1 MATWRTLRAR
11 LPRWTRIGSRR
22 AGLGVAALATV
33 VGALALAR
41 SDFESPAP
49 TLLVRDRTGRF
60 LGELADPA
68 DPADERLG
76 FWPVER
82 VPERVAA
89 ATLAIEDTRFA
100 IHPGVDPIA
109 VARAFWQNLRARR
122 RVSGASTLA
131 MQVARLQRPG
141 ARGYLRKGLEA
152 ATAVALT
159 LRHGRQGVLRQY
171 LRIVPYGHRI
181 HGIGYAARRYL
192 DKPVEDLSWAEVA
205 FLTAI
210 PQSPARMDPLDP
222 RGRARALARA
232 RRILA
237 QLSERGELDAT
248 ELAAALDELGSLRMP
263 WPAVRPVEA
272 LHPLLALAERL
283 PPGRRE
289 RAPIVETTL
298 DLELQRE
305 AERLAARAVADQPGA
320 NAAIL
325 VVERG
330 TWGVAAAVGS
340 AGYFDAER
348 AGAIDFLRVP
358 RSSGSTLK
366 PFLFALGL
374 ERGVISPHAILDDLG
389 PGPGGIVNSDGRF
402 LGPLLPR
409 VALANSRNVP
419 AVELLE
425 RVGAD
430 PFYAALGA
438 LGLHRYDGPA
448 ARYGLG
454 LAIGSL
460 PVTLEG
466 LVGAYT
472 ALAGDGA
479 PRTPV
484 WLEGETPA
492 IGERF
497 VSETTARLV
506 ASFLADPQA
515 RLPTF
520 PRLGFTE
527 YPFPVAVK
535 TGTSSR
541 YRDAWTVAWSERY
554 LIGVWVGDPDERPM
568 AGGTGYRLAA
578 RLAQELFARLEA
590 ERFDG
595 LEGVPFPPPYG
606 HVEER
611 LCAVTGLRASP
622 ACDRVALE
630 WVPADEPL
638 AECTAHRRVAVD
650 RRSGA
655 IATAATPPRDV
666 EARVLVELPGRYA
679 AWLGSRGGETL
690 ERALERTRRPLPDL
704 DETIAIEL
712 LSPEPGIRLLFDPE
726 APRERNTLAL
736 RAAVAPRLAQL
747 VWYVDGRPVA
757 TVEPPYTARWPL
769 APGEHWIE
777 ARAPFSP
784 ARSRRVRVVVE

>member
-1 MATWRTLRAR
+1 MARRRPLAETIRRLFAAR
-11 LPRWTRIGSRR
+11 PRRV
-22 AGLGVAALATV
+22 LGAVAALAV
-33 VGALALAR
+33 AAVGGLALAR
-41 SDFESPAP
+41 SSLEAPAP
-49 TLLVRDRTGRF
+49 TLLVRDRLGRF
-60 LGELADPA
+60 LGELP

-76 FWPVER
+76 FWPLER

-89 ATLAIEDTRFA
+89 ATLAIEDRRFVL
-100 IHPGVDPIA
+100 HPGVDPLA
-109 VARAFWQNLRARR
+109 LARALWQNLRSGR

-131 MQVARLQRPG
+131 MQVARMQRPG

-159 LRHGRQGVLRQY
+159 LRHGREEVLRHY

-181 HGIGYAARRYL
+181 HGIAYAARRYL

-205 FLTAI
+205 FLAAI

-222 RGRARALARA
+222 RGRARAIERA

-237 QLSERGELDAT
+237 RLAERGALGGPDLD
-248 ELAAALDELGSLRMP
+248 AALDELGSLRLP
-263 WPAVRPVEA
+263 WPAARPVEA
-272 LHPLLALAERL
+272 LHPLLALGERL
-283 PPGRRE
+283 PESRRWS
-289 RAPIVETTL
+289 APLVTTTL
-298 DLELQRE
+298 DLDLQRA
-305 AERLAARAVADQPGA
+305 AERLAERAVADAPGA
-320 NAAIL
+320 NAAIFL
-325 VVERG
+325 VERG
-330 TWGVAAAVGS
+330 SFRVAAAVGS

-348 AGAIDFLRVP
+348 AGAIDYLRVP

-366 PFLFALGL
+366 PFLYALAL
-374 ERGVISPHAILDDLG
+374 DRGALSTHRILDDLG

-419 AVELLE
+419 AVALLE
-425 RVGAD
+425 RLGPD
-430 PFYAALGA
+430 PFYAALGS

-460 PVTLEG
+460 PVTLEQ

-472 ALAGDGA
+472 ALAGDGV
-479 PRTPV
+479 PRAPV
-484 WLEGETPA
+484 WIAGERAPA
-492 IGERF
+492 GERF

-506 ASFLADPQA
+506 TSFLADPQA

-541 YRDAWTVAWSERY
+541 YRDAWTVAWSARW
-554 LIGVWVGDPDERPM
+554 LVGVWIGHPDERPM

-578 RLAQELFARLEA
+578 RLAHELFERLEA

-595 LEGVPFPPPYG
+595 LEADPLPPPHG
-606 HVEER
+606 FVEER
-611 LCAVTGLRASP
+611 LCATTGSRATP
-622 ACDRVALE
+622 ACDRVTLE
-630 WVPADEPL
+630 WVAADEPL
-638 AECTAHRRVAVD
+638 AACMAHRRVAVD

-655 IATAATPPRDV
+655 LASATTPTRDV
-666 EARVLVELPGRYA
+666 EARVLVDLPARYA
-679 AWLGSRGGETL
+679 AWLRSQGAGTL
-690 ERALERTRRPLPDL
+690 DAALARTAAVPVG
-704 DETIAIEL
+704 DEPAVAIEL
-712 LSPEPGIRLLFDPE
+712 LSPEPESRLLFDPE

-736 RAAVAPRLAQL
+736 RASVEPRLAQL

-757 TVEPPYTARWPL
+757 TVEPPYTTRWPL

-777 ARAPFSP
+777 ARAAFAP